1 MLSNLTQ
8 WGYVD
13 NLGRLPANNYC
24 SYELPHYV
32 PVKGIEY
39 LERYSASITGV
50 AVPCIHDACF
60 VYVFGHLFSS
70 NIHIARGY
78 IYLWV
83 KKMMS
88 ARSFFLKY
96 PPSKKYTRLLSGA

>member
-70 NIHIARGY
+70 NIPIERGY

-83 KKMMS
+83 KNKR
-88 ARSFFLKY
+88 APLFLKY
-96 PPSKKYTRLLSGA
+96 PPSKKNTRLLSGP

>member
-1 MLSNLTQ
+1 MCS
-8 WGYVD
+8 
-13 NLGRLPANNYC
+13 LGMPLANSYR

-39 LERYSASITGV
+39 LKVYSASITGV

-60 VYVFGHLFSS
+60 IYVFGHLFSS
-70 NIHIARGY
+70 NIPIGKGY

-83 KKMMS
+83 KN
-88 ARSFFLKY
+88 AERALFF
-96 PPSKKYTRLLSGA
+96 